1 MIPSTTTFANAVES
15 NGRTFRA
22 KIMHEGSEVQC
33 NIIEIKPIKG
43 SCDGETFAVGSVFS
57 SSAEIVVSGL
67 SEALE
72 NEDITLQIG
81 VLNENDDFEYI
92 DYAQYTVIKTK
103 KSASMAILT
112 AVGVISARLNVPIPD
127 IAGTPTIQAVATAI
141 SAASGVSVS
150 FVGITGLSNTLAKGI
165 TGMTCRGALEIITFL
180 VGGFATE
187 NNAGGIEIHKYAIP
201 STPVVFPEGR
211 SLTEP
216 VTADDTFNMTGVKV
230 IVGTDYTI
238 TTDTTV
244 DSEKTYYTRS
254 GSGTSADPYVYT
266 EVEEPTGNPHA
277 KGYYEVTEKSYTSG
291 DPIRQTYQSE
301 YMTASMFN
309 VFASNIVGY
318 SFMPATVDMSLG
330 DPRLEPWD
338 VLSVSDGEGGS
349 WIVPCHL
356 LQPYFDGG
364 FSCMVTATGESETD
378 GGVEGTITKQI
389 GDMAGQLAVTQQSAT
404 LAKAAAQNAKK
415 SADEAAEAANAANEI
430 LEDMEDAAEA
440 AGTTLTQIYQDA
452 ADAADAADN
461 AMGSAIAANIASNS
475 ALTQLSVV
483 EDVAA
488 VLTWISEHGTYK
500 LTADTAVVAGK
511 LYFTRSG
518 DEYELVTNPT
528 GNPHSS
534 GYYEI
539 DTIGDEAVSNY
550 ISSHL
555 SLTNQGL
562 WVVNDNSSY
571 KILLSS
577 TGMKVYD
584 AQGNLVSTF
593 GESITFSSTR
603 AQYIGNNNAYIRF
616 NPSNDGSIIIGGR
629 NIILGSDK
637 PLSEV
642 LDEVEGTLIF
652 DTTYEWDSGHT
663 VATLTAHV
671 YRGGVD
677 IAQTEFAARD
687 FTWYLKSED
696 GEVPII
702 PSGRQDNTGYTTMVN
717 VTDCGYGAEV
727 VAKFT
732 PPEYAAALT
741 NNGDTLTDTDGD
753 VLEVRASGDTVRVR
767 DLTVSTTL
775 YPTDKVMI
783 VGAEDE
789 HLVTMQ
795 TLQDYLNLHLD
806 KQVLFGTTSEW
817 NAQGGLVSEAGKLYV
832 YTDYKID
839 SEGHNLAGIKVGDGD
854 AYLID
859 MPFTDELYFDHIQD
873 STIHVTESD
882 KLRWDD
888 AVNCYYSSGD
898 ILTFVHV

>member
-141 SAASGVSVS
+141 SAVSGVSVS

-187 NNAGGIEIHKYAIP
+187 NNSGGIEIHKYAIP

-238 TTDTTV
+238 TADTTV
-244 DSEKTYYTRS
+244 NSEKTYYTRS

-277 KGYYEVTEKSYTSG
+277 NGYYEVTEKSYTSG

-364 FSCMVTATGESETD
+364 FSCIVTATGESETD

-389 GDMAGQLAVTQQSAT
+389 SDMAGQLAVTQQSAT
-404 LAKAAAQNAKK
+404 LAKAAAKNAQASAEEAK
-415 SADEAAEAANAANEI
+415 SQAQAATGYANEAKQQAQ
-430 LEDMEDAAEA
+430 EASRQASAA
-440 AGTTLTQIYQDA
+440 AGSANEAKRQAQSAEQSAGQALEQAQTATKYANGALDQLGVVQDVI
-452 ADAADAADN
+452 
-461 AMGSAIAANIASNS
+461 G
-475 ALTQLSVV
+475 
-483 EDVAA
+483 
-488 VLTWISEHGTYK
+488 VLTWASEHGT
-500 LTADTAVVAGK
+500 
-511 LYFTRSG
+511 FTRTQDTTVQDGKVYFIYDSQTG
-518 DEYELVTNPT
+518 DYTPVVIPQESELSTYYELTV
-528 GNPHSS
+528 
-534 GYYEI
+534 
-539 DTIGDEAVSNY
+539 DEAMQSF
-550 ISSHL
+550 IMAHL
-555 SLTNQGL
+555 AVTARGL
-562 WVVNDNSSY
+562 WVLPNGINTGSVTPAQGETVDDARARLGAEYKVLLAND
-571 KILLSS
+571 
-577 TGMKVYD
+577 GMHVYD
-584 AQGNLVSTF
+584 GAGVEVSLF
-593 GESITFSSTR
+593 GENIRFNATR
-603 AQYIGNNNAYIRF
+603 PQYIGGEDAFIVF
-616 NPSNDGSIIIGGR
+616 DPTSGEITIGGDVLIDGTKR
-629 NIILGSDK
+629 LSD
-637 PLSEV
+637 V
-642 LDEVEGTLIF
+642 LTDLDVSIERTATGADI
-652 DTTYEWDSGHT
+652 T
-663 VATLTAHV
+663 V
-671 YRGGVD
+671 
-677 IAQTEFAARD
+677 
-687 FTWYLKSED
+687 
-696 GEVPII
+696 
-702 PSGRQDNTGYTTMVN
+702 
-717 VTDCGYGAEV
+717 
-727 VAKFT
+727 
-732 PPEYAAALT
+732 
-741 NNGDTLTDTDGD
+741 NGDTVHLTDG
-753 VLEVRASGDTVRVR
+753 E
-767 DLTVSTTL
+767 
-775 YPTDKVMI
+775 
-783 VGAEDE
+783 
-789 HLVTMQ
+789 
-795 TLQDYLNLHLD
+795 
-806 KQVLFGTTSEW
+806 
-817 NAQGGLVSEAGKLYV
+817 
-832 YTDYKID
+832 
-839 SEGHNLAGIKVGDGD
+839 
-854 AYLID
+854 
-859 MPFTDELYFDHIQD
+859 
-873 STIHVTESD
+873 
-882 KLRWDD
+882 D
-888 AVNCYYSSGD
+888 AVNVVISSSNGMAFKNDSVETVLTVTVYYGSSVITSQTGLVNAFGAGAYLQWKAKLYGESTYSTIPASD
-898 ILTFVHV
+898 PRLSDNGFTFTLSPSDVNVQAVFNVEVITPN